1 MGGSVKKSDTIR
13 LGLIALN
20 AFPEDL
26 AEATAAAKAEAI
38 VEAKI
43 TDADNQDPLPKS
55 SDHPSPRCLGQPAK
69 CLLHIRLKSDEDV
82 RLDDGRVW
90 RCKPLPRGRGKPFM
104 ICGEAAVTECG

>member
-20 AFPEDL
+20 AFPVDL

-43 TDADNQDPLPKS
+43 TDADNQIL
-55 SDHPSPRCLGQPAK
+55 CQNGL
-69 CLLHIRLKSDEDV
+69 IT
-82 RLDDGRVW
+82 
-90 RCKPLPRGRGKPFM
+90 LPR
-104 ICGEAAVTECG
+104 AAWDNPPSASFTPA